1 MPLPTSKKTVGLGRS
16 IINRRAKE
24 AQNRNQSTMHTTDLI
39 NPSSGGPGLRSVTHQ
54 GDLEEF
60 LSTAQLADADFTAE
74 RRNVTVVQ
82 GPGGGAG
89 GSGGRGKNP
98 FLLSNQEEREVLGR
112 QNQNRKKL
120 RVPRR
125 PEWDSKTTPEQLRKF
140 ENESFLEWRR
150 NLAVLTEAN
159 NFVMTPFERNLEVWR
174 QLWRVV
180 ERSHLVIQIVDARN
194 PLRFRC
200 EDLEKYVEEIK
211 VRLGGKAKGGD
222 GDDEDEEDEEDEEE
236 DDENVHKKGRRRNL
250 LLINKADLLDDGQ
263 RQEWSQYF
271 EEQGI
276 EYAFFS
282 AANAAALQAAR
293 AEAEAAAEAAEYY
306 NAVDQEEEDGEE
318 GSGKLV
324 EAESDSDEDEDVRA
338 IRQQA
343 AAVEVGAKATRV
355 LVGQEAASHI
365 LEANHERVQEALRK
379 ERSKGPNDVVEA
391 TPTADAAAIREGDH
405 TTADKFAKDPTRVL
419 NVLELEELFMAK
431 APPLEDFETEE
442 YGIPSKLV
450 VGLVGYPNVGKSS
463 TINALLG
470 EKKVSVSATPGK
482 TKHFQ
487 TIALSNSVTL
497 CDCPGLVFPQF
508 ATTSAE
514 LVLDGV
520 LPIDQMREYTAPG
533 ELIARRIPKDILE
546 GTYGFRIAIENVE
559 EGGSGQPTGLEVLT
573 AYAIARGFARQG
585 QGNPDES
592 RAARYVFKDYVNAK
606 LLYAHPPPGLDG
618 DDFNEEQRERARVSL
633 AGRKLAPITAADAA
647 MEGDEELASS
657 DAKKSH
663 VIPGKKS
670 KALDSAFF
678 NVKSNGFMTTGRGT
692 VQPGQSVF
700 RGRINPDG
708 TEAAAPSPT
717 NKQGAPQPPPPGID
731 AGKKHFKANKRKKNR
746 SGQGYV

>member
-1 MPLPTSKKTVGLGRS
+1 MVLPTSKKNVGLGRS
-16 IINRRAKE
+16 IINRKAKE
-24 AQNRNQSTMHTTDLI
+24 SQNRSHSSYHTTDLL
-39 NPSSGGPGLRSVTHQ
+39 NPATGGHGLKSVTHQ

-82 GPGGGAG
+82 TPGTGAG
-89 GSGGRGKNP
+89 SGSARGKNP
-98 FLLSNQEEREVLGR
+98 FLLSNQEEKEILSKHDK
-112 QNQNRKKL
+112 NRKRL

-125 PEWDSKTTPEQLRKF
+125 PIWNSKTTPDQLRKA
-140 ENESFLEWRR
+140 ESESFLEWRR
-150 NLAVLTEAN
+150 NLAQLTEAN

-200 EDLEKYVEEIK
+200 EDLERYVEEIE
-211 VRLGGKAKGGD
+211 VRLGGQEEEEERQQQQLDKG
-222 GDDEDEEDEEDEEE
+222 DEEE
-236 DDENVHKKGRRRNL
+236 GAPKKGKRRNL

-263 RQEWSQYF
+263 RQEWAKYF
-271 EEQGI
+271 EAQGI

-293 AEAEAAAEAAEYY
+293 AEAEAASSSAPYY
-306 NAVDQEEEDGEE
+306 SDGDDSGEEENKVESVE
-318 GSGKLV
+318 SGS
-324 EAESDSDEDEDVRA
+324 EDEEVREA
-338 IRQQA
+338 RQRA
-343 AAVEVGAKATRV
+343 SAVQIGTQTAKI
-355 LVGQEAASHI
+355 LVGQEAASHV
-365 LEANHERVQEALRK
+365 LEANQKQVQEALRK
-379 ERSKGPNDVVEA
+379 ERSQGQDDGVEGA
-391 TPTADAAAIREGDH
+391 LS
-405 TTADKFAKDPTRVL
+405 TTAGQGAIHKNDGIDPQIEAKDSTRVL

-431 APPLEDFETEE
+431 APSLEEFATEE
-442 YGIPSKLV
+442 YGVPSKLV

-470 EKKVSVSATPGK
+470 EKKVSVSSTPGK

-487 TIALSNSVTL
+487 TIALSHNVTL

-546 GTYGFRIAIENVE
+546 GTYGFRIAIEDRE
-559 EGGSGQPTGLEVLT
+559 EGGSGQATGLEVLT
-573 AYAIARGFARQG
+573 AYAIARGYARQG

-592 RAARYVFKDYVNAK
+592 RAARYVFKDYVNAR
-606 LLYAHPPPGLDG
+606 LLYAHPPPSIDG
-618 DDFNEEQRERARVSL
+618 DSFNDEQRERARISL
-633 AGRKLAPITAADAA
+633 AGRKLAPPLTALSADGVV
-647 MEGDEELASS
+647 EDEKMNQINQVSNQ
-657 DAKKSH
+657 
-663 VIPGKKS
+663 VMPGRKS
-670 KALDSAFF
+670 KALDAAFF
-678 NVKSNGFMTTGRGT
+678 DTNSTGFMTTGRGKLS
-692 VQPGQSVF
+692 GQNVL
-700 RGRINPDG
+700 RGKINEDG
-708 TEAAAPSPT
+708 TEASPSLQS
-717 NKQGAPQPPPPGID
+717 NKQTLPPVNGTKKHNK
-731 AGKKHFKANKRKKNR
+731 GKKRQKQR